1 MEKLEAS
8 NTVLEGHVEK
18 LERNNTMLQGHIDRL
33 EDRFEQLESKHSSES
48 VHDSCSTHSGL
59 EVSSK
64 SGWKTF
70 QLEDGRV
77 YYQRPDGSTTWET
90 DT

>member
-1 MEKLEAS
+1 MENPIYSKKSVKNNFVDASSNTDLVALFKSEIQSLRREMEKLEAS
-8 NTVLEGHVEK
+8 NTTLQGHVEK
-18 LERNNTMLQGHIDRL
+18 SYLY
-33 EDRFEQLESKHSSES
+33 
-48 VHDSCSTHSGL
+48 STHGGL

-77 YYQRPDGSTTWET
+77 YYTET
-90 DT
+90 